1 MKRIYELNER
11 FFELYSRLN
20 EYSSDMTKRQQ
31 DAMSSR
37 LLKQYEVEFSKIAEI
52 KSMEDKREIFSIKTE
67 KGYYTPKVFLFF
79 KNKLAK
85 LMIKEIRDSASEYY
99 KKYFDKKIEVMTGG
113 AQTKKKKAKRGEIQ
127 EIPLSE
133 LHKR

>member
-1 MKRIYELNER
+1 MKRIYELNEK
-11 FFELYSRLN
+11 FFELYGRLYEN
-20 EYSSDMTKRQQ
+20 SEFLTKRQQ
-31 DAMSSR
+31 DAVSSR

-52 KSMEDKREIFSIKTE
+52 KSMQDKRELFSIRIE
-67 KGYYTPKVFLFF
+67 KGYYIPKVFLFF
-79 KNKLAK
+79 KNRLAK
-85 LMIKEIRDSASEYY
+85 LMINEIRDSASEYY

-113 AQTKKKKAKRGEIQ
+113 APTKKKKAKRGEIQ